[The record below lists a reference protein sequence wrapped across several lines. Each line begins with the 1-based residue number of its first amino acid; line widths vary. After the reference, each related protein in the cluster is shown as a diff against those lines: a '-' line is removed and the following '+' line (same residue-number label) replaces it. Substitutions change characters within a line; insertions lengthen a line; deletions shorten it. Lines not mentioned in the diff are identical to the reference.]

1 MTESEG
7 LTPEESDSPPEIVD
21 DGKGLQEASIA
32 WGMRRPHS
40 RVTPRSRWR
49 LIVLQVL
56 VISLVATLL
65 GRLAWM
71 QIDEGSQA
79 AAAVDSRV
87 RDIAVPA
94 PRGLIYDQ
102 AGRVMS
108 TNRPATDVLVDRA
121 VLAGQPDQGA
131 SVVNTIAEFS
141 GTPAA
146 TILGRMTSCSE
157 PNAGSECFTGGPYE
171 PAPVALDVSVESVM
185 DLIENPDRYP
195 GVSVRTRAVRDYN
208 HDPGA
213 NAAHLLGYLGS
224 PTQAETE
231 SDPSLHGGS
240 LIGRGGIE
248 AAYDEYLRGQ
258 DGIQRISLDRTGI
271 TGDLLSETTPV
282 TGASVVSTID
292 APLQATVETELKAA
306 VDIARYRGYPADS
319 GVAVVMDVTNGNV
332 LAAAS
337 YPSYERQVFEGGL
350 TDEEY
355 ALLTND
361 GQPLLDRALQAEL
374 APASTFKVVTASAA
388 ADAGFSFDEQYPCPP
403 AYYVG
408 NQAFT
413 NYESAPY
420 PPLTVAEALIVS
432 CNTAFYKFAAEM
444 YAADGGLEANPD
456 AKEWVANTAKA
467 FGFGDLTGVDLP
479 GESPGR
485 VTDRARKQSDY
496 AELSEAYCRRA
507 ETGYPEEPD
516 PALAELYRQYAEE
529 YCRDGDT
536 YRVGDAINQSVG
548 QGDIL
553 VTPLQL
559 TRAYA
564 AIANGG
570 TLYEPRFVK
579 GIVGPDGK
587 VIEEM
592 EPVVSGTLPD
602 SPEVLA
608 YIQDALREVPVR
620 GTASSAFAGF
630 PLNDIPVAAKTGT
643 AEVANKETTSLF
655 ASYAPADDPKYAVV
669 VIITQAGVGGELSAP
684 AARKIYDALFGVVD
698 GQADPSR
705 SVLVGGAPQT
715 GLPEVATK
723 P

>member
-608 YIQDALREVPVR
+608 YIQDALREVTVR

>member
-1 MTESEG
+1 MTDEPAEANES
-7 LTPEESDSPPEIVD
+7 PQRSEIVD
-21 DGKGLQEASIA
+21 DGRETRETAVA
-32 WGMRRPHS
+32 WGMRRPRG

-71 QIDEGSQA
+71 QVDEGGQA

-102 AGRVMS
+102 AGRVLS

-121 VLAGQPDQGA
+121 VLASQPDRGA
-131 SVVNTIAEFS
+131 SVVNTIADFT

-146 TILGRMTSCSE
+146 TILGRMISCSE
-157 PNAGSECFTGGPYE
+157 PNAGTECFTGGPYE

-185 DLIENPDRYP
+185 DLIENPSRYP
-195 GVSVRTRAVRDYN
+195 GISVRTRAVRDYN

-213 NAAHLLGYLGS
+213 NAAHILGYLGS
-224 PTQAETE
+224 PTQSEVE
-231 SDPSLHGGS
+231 SDPTLHGGS

-248 AAYDEYLRGQ
+248 SAYDDYLRGQ

-292 APLQATVETELKAA
+292 AQLQATVEKELADA
-306 VDIARYRGYPADS
+306 VNVARYRGYPADS
-319 GVAVVMDVTNGNV
+319 GAAVVLDVTNGDV

-337 YPSYERQVFEGGL
+337 YPTFDRQVFEAGL

-355 ALLTND
+355 AVLTGD
-361 GQPLLDRALQAEL
+361 DQPLLDRVIQAEL
-374 APASTFKVVTASAA
+374 APASTFKVVTATAA
-388 ADAGFSFDEQYPCPP
+388 ANSGYSLDGIYPCPP
-403 AYYVG
+403 AYNVG

-420 PPLTVAEALIVS
+420 PPLTIAEALVVS
-432 CNTAFYKFAAEM
+432 CNTVFYKFAAEM
-444 YAADGGLEANPD
+444 YAADGGLEAKPD
-456 AKEWVANTAKA
+456 AVEAVANTAKA
-467 FGFGDLTGVDLP
+467 FGFGSLTGVDLP

-485 VTDRARKQSDY
+485 VTDRARKLSDY
-496 AELSEAYCRRA
+496 EELSAAYCERA
-507 ETGYPEEPD
+507 ENGYPEEPD

-559 TRAYA
+559 ARAYA
-564 AIANGG
+564 AVGNGG
-570 TLYEPRFVK
+570 TLYAPHLVK
-579 GIVGPDGK
+579 GIVGPDG
-587 VIEEM
+587 IFIGM
-592 EPVVSGTLPD
+592 HGF
-602 SPEVLA
+602 
-608 YIQDALREVPVR
+608 
-620 GTASSAFAGF
+620 GGSAPYQQLYKKFG
-630 PLNDIPVAAKTGT
+630 IT
-643 AEVANKETTSLF
+643 AEAAAE
-655 ASYAPADDPKYAVV
+655 
-669 VIITQAGVGGELSAP
+669 QALTRV
-684 AARKIYDALFGVVD
+684 KAL
-698 GQADPSR
+698 A
-705 SVLVGGAPQT
+705 
-715 GLPEVATK
+715 
-723 P
+723 